1 MIEVYSKQNFTGKA
15 ALKHNGDMVLT
26 PYSCTVSIELGGAIV
41 VEMEHPVDT
50 LGRWKYIAEENVLV
64 VDTPWAKRQAFRIW
78 QVVTSD
84 TKVKASA
91 QHIIFDLK
99 RTLPGECGDEQ
110 SNCYGFA
117 STVLNTSDF
126 SPSVTGLDTFKS
138 FSCHYSDAKSAYD
151 ALLGDDESVIRKWS
165 AEWLP
170 DNFNVQIMKQLGKDR
185 GLVLRDGVNASGVE
199 FTVNTND
206 VVTSILPTTTEGIY
220 NDELV
225 VSEKEKEFSY
235 PHIAIKS
242 YYVSPKYTPQPFSI
256 YPGRLQLSGKKVIR
270 VNEKN
275 CFYGVAAVSANSS
288 YRLTSRYRNDCPF
301 FYAHKDGDLWAT
313 APAPFATS
321 DWWRNSF
328 AYSFTVPKGV
338 TKIWFNIVRR
348 PGSGMNPFKHSI
360 RRLTNND
367 AAFTD
372 IEDVIKEI
380 RRLAALEFSV
390 DRIDE
395 PKINVAVDYLDLR
408 KDPAYQ
414 MFQELEHIELGDT
427 VTIALNKLG
436 LSAKARV
443 IKLEYDC
450 LKHELTGCEI
460 GSFKRNYYRRV
471 TQRSYKAMQGI
482 HQLNRDSMTADN
494 TLDLIKAY
502 TETED
507 DIE

>member
-64 VDTPWAKRQAFRIW
+64 VDTPWAERQAFRIW

-99 RTLPGECGDEQ
+99 RTLPGECGDYQ

-117 STVLNTSDF
+117 NTVLSQSDF
-126 SPSVTGLDTFKS
+126 RPNVTGLDAFKS
-138 FSCHYSDAKSAYD
+138 FSCYYSDAKSAYD

-170 DNFNVQIMKQLGKDR
+170 DNFNIQIMKQLGKDR

-220 NDELV
+220 NDDLV

-242 YYVSPKYTPQPFSI
+242 YYVSPKYTPQAFSL
-256 YPGRLQLSGKKVIR
+256 YIR
-270 VNEKN
+270 
-275 CFYGVAAVSANSS
+275 
-288 YRLTSRYRNDCPF
+288 
-301 FYAHKDGDLWAT
+301 GDL
-313 APAPFATS
+313 
-321 DWWRNSF
+321 N
-328 AYSFTVPKGV
+328 
-338 TKIWFNIVRR
+338 
-348 PGSGMNPFKHSI
+348 
-360 RRLTNND
+360 
-367 AAFTD
+367 
-372 IEDVIKEI
+372 
-380 RRLAALEFSV
+380 
-390 DRIDE
+390 
-395 PKINVAVDYLDLR
+395 
-408 KDPAYQ
+408 
-414 MFQELEHIELGDT
+414 
-427 VTIALNKLG
+427 
-436 LSAKARV
+436 
-443 IKLEYDC
+443 
-450 LKHELTGCEI
+450 
-460 GSFKRNYYRRV
+460 
-471 TQRSYKAMQGI
+471 
-482 HQLNRDSMTADN
+482 
-494 TLDLIKAY
+494 
-502 TETED
+502 
-507 DIE
+507 

>member
-64 VDTPWAKRQAFRIW
+64 VDTPWAERQAFRIW

-99 RTLPGECGDEQ
+99 RTLPGECGDYQ

-117 STVLNTSDF
+117 NTVLSQSDF
-126 SPSVTGLDTFKS
+126 RPNVTGLDAFKS
-138 FSCHYSDAKSAYD
+138 FSCYYSDAKSAYD

-170 DNFNVQIMKQLGKDR
+170 DNFNIQIMKQLGKDR

-220 NDELV
+220 NDDLV

-242 YYVSPKYTPQPFSI
+242 YYVSPKYTPQAFSV
-256 YPGRLQLSGKKVIR
+256 YPGRLKLSGKKVIR
-270 VNEKN
+270 VEEKGS
-275 CFYGVAAVSANSS
+275 FYGVAAVSSNSS
-288 YRLTSRYRNDCPF
+288 YKLTSRFRNDCPF
-301 FYAHKDGDLWAT
+301 FFAYRDGDQWMTEPAQTRT
-313 APAPFATS
+313 AS
-321 DWWRNSF
+321 S
-328 AYSFTVPKGV
+328 
-338 TKIWFNIVRR
+338 
-348 PGSGMNPFKHSI
+348 
-360 RRLTNND
+360 L
-367 AAFTD
+367 
-372 IEDVIKEI
+372 
-380 RRLAALEFSV
+380 
-390 DRIDE
+390 
-395 PKINVAVDYLDLR
+395 
-408 KDPAYQ
+408 Q
-414 MFQELEHIELGDT
+414 
-427 VTIALNKLG
+427 
-436 LSAKARV
+436 KA
-443 IKLEYDC
+443 
-450 LKHELTGCEI
+450 
-460 GSFKRNYYRRV
+460 
-471 TQRSYKAMQGI
+471 
-482 HQLNRDSMTADN
+482 
-494 TLDLIKAY
+494 
-502 TETED
+502 
-507 DIE
+507 

>member
-1 MIEVYSKQNFTGKA
+1 MLSQ
-15 ALKHNGDMVLT
+15 
-26 PYSCTVSIELGGAIV
+26 
-41 VEMEHPVDT
+41 
-50 LGRWKYIAEENVLV
+50 
-64 VDTPWAKRQAFRIW
+64 
-78 QVVTSD
+78 
-84 TKVKASA
+84 
-91 QHIIFDLK
+91 
-99 RTLPGECGDEQ
+99 
-110 SNCYGFA
+110 
-117 STVLNTSDF
+117 SDF
-126 SPSVTGLDTFKS
+126 RPNVTGLDAFKS
-138 FSCHYSDAKSAYD
+138 FSCYYSDAKSAYD

-170 DNFNVQIMKQLGKDR
+170 DNFNIQIMKQLGKDR

-220 NDELV
+220 NDDLV

-242 YYVSPKYTPQPFSI
+242 YYVSPKYTPQAFSVH
-256 YPGRLQLSGKKVIR
+256 PGRLKLSGKKVIR
-270 VNEKN
+270 VEEKGS
-275 CFYGVAAVSANSS
+275 FYGVAAVSSNSS
-288 YRLTSRYRNDCPF
+288 YKLTSRFRSDCPF
-301 FYAHKDGDLWAT
+301 FFAYRDGDQWMT
-313 APAPFATS
+313 EPAQTATS
-321 DWWRNSF
+321 DWKNSF
-328 AYSFTVPKGV
+328 AYSFKPPKGV
-338 TKIWFNIVRR
+338 TSIRFNLVRR
-348 PGSGMNPFKHSI
+348 PGSGINPFKHSI

-367 AAFTD
+367 AEFTD
-372 IEDVIKEI
+372 ITDVIKEI

-414 MFQELEHIELGDT
+414 MFKELEHIELGDT

-494 TLDLIKAY
+494 TLELIKAY

>member
-1 MIEVYSKQNFTGKA
+1 M
-15 ALKHNGDMVLT
+15 
-26 PYSCTVSIELGGAIV
+26 
-41 VEMEHPVDT
+41 
-50 LGRWKYIAEENVLV
+50 
-64 VDTPWAKRQAFRIW
+64 
-78 QVVTSD
+78 
-84 TKVKASA
+84 
-91 QHIIFDLK
+91 K
-99 RTLPGECGDEQ
+99 RTLPGECGDYQ

-117 STVLNTSDF
+117 NTVLSQSDF
-126 SPSVTGLDTFKS
+126 RPNVTGLDAFKS
-138 FSCHYSDAKSAYD
+138 FSCYYSDAKSAYD

-170 DNFNVQIMKQLGKDR
+170 DNFNIQIMKQLGKDR

-220 NDELV
+220 NDDLV

-242 YYVSPKYTPQPFSI
+242 YYVSPKYTPQAFSVH
-256 YPGRLQLSGKKVIR
+256 PGRLKLSGKKVIR
-270 VNEKN
+270 VEEKGS
-275 CFYGVAAVSANSS
+275 FYGVAAVSSNSS
-288 YRLTSRYRNDCPF
+288 YKLTSRFRSDCPF
-301 FYAHKDGDLWAT
+301 FFAYRDGDQWMT
-313 APAPFATS
+313 EPAQTATS
-321 DWWRNSF
+321 DWKNSF
-328 AYSFTVPKGV
+328 AYSFKPPKGV
-338 TKIWFNIVRR
+338 TSIRFNLVRR
-348 PGSGMNPFKHSI
+348 PGSGINPFKHSI

-367 AAFTD
+367 AEFTD
-372 IEDVIKEI
+372 ITDVIKEI

-414 MFQELEHIELGDT
+414 MFKELEHIELGDT

-494 TLDLIKAY
+494 TLELIKAY

>member
-1 MIEVYSKQNFTGKA
+1 MIEVYSKQNFTGKS

-64 VDTPWAKRQAFRIW
+64 VDTPWAERQAFRIW

-99 RTLPGECGDEQ
+99 RTLPGECGDYQ

-117 STVLNTSDF
+117 NTVLSQSDF
-126 SPSVTGLDTFKS
+126 RPNVTGLDAFKS
-138 FSCHYSDAKSAYD
+138 FSCYYSDAKSAYD

-170 DNFNVQIMKQLGKDR
+170 DNFNIQIMKQLGKDR

-220 NDELV
+220 NDDLV

-242 YYVSPKYTPQPFSI
+242 YYVSPKYTPQAFSV
-256 YPGRLQLSGKKVIR
+256 YPGRLKLSGKKVIR
-270 VNEKN
+270 VEEKGS
-275 CFYGVAAVSANSS
+275 FYGVAAVSSNSS
-288 YRLTSRYRNDCPF
+288 YKLTSRFRSDCPF
-301 FYAHKDGDLWAT
+301 FFAYRDGDQWMT
-313 APAPFATS
+313 EPAQTATS
-321 DWWRNSF
+321 DWKNSF
-328 AYSFTVPKGV
+328 AYSFKPPKGV
-338 TKIWFNIVRR
+338 TSIRFNLVRR
-348 PGSGMNPFKHSI
+348 PGSGINPFKHSI

-414 MFQELEHIELGDT
+414 MFRELEHIELGDT

-436 LSAKARV
+436 LSVKARV
-443 IKLEYDC
+443 IKLTYDC

-482 HQLNRDSMTADN
+482 HQLNRDS
-494 TLDLIKAY
+494 IKAY

-507 DIE
+507 NIE

>member
-1 MIEVYSKQNFTGKA
+1 MIEVYDKNSFVGEQS
-15 ALKHNGDMVLT
+15 LQHNGDMTLT

-64 VDTPWAKRQAFRIW
+64 VDTPWAERQAFRIW

-99 RTLPGECGDEQ
+99 RTLPGECGDYQ

-117 STVLNTSDF
+117 NTVLSQSDF
-126 SPSVTGLDTFKS
+126 RPNVTGLDAFKS
-138 FSCHYSDAKSAYD
+138 FSCYYSDAKSAYD

-170 DNFNVQIMKQLGKDR
+170 DNFNIQIMKQLGKDR

-220 NDELV
+220 NDDLV

-242 YYVSPKYTPQPFSI
+242 YYVSPKYTPQAFSV
-256 YPGRLQLSGKKVIR
+256 YPGRLKLSGKKVIR
-270 VNEKN
+270 VEEKGS
-275 CFYGVAAVSANSS
+275 FYGVAAVSSNSS
-288 YRLTSRYRNDCPF
+288 YKLTSRFRSDCPF
-301 FYAHKDGDLWAT
+301 FFAYRDGDQWMT
-313 APAPFATS
+313 EPAQTATS
-321 DWWRNSF
+321 DWKNSF
-328 AYSFTVPKGV
+328 AYSFKPPKGV
-338 TKIWFNIVRR
+338 TSIRFNLVRR
-348 PGSGMNPFKHSI
+348 PGSGINPFKHSI

-414 MFQELEHIELGDT
+414 MFRELEHIELGDT

-436 LSAKARV
+436 LSVKARV
-443 IKLEYDC
+443 IKLTYDC

-494 TLDLIKAY
+494 TLELIKAY

>member
-78 QVVTSD
+78 QVITSD

-99 RTLPGECGDEQ
+99 RTLPGECGDYE

-117 STVLNTSDF
+117 DTVLSQSDF
-126 SPSVTGLDTFKS
+126 RPNVTGLDTFKS
-138 FSCHYSDAKSAYD
+138 FSCYYSNAKSAYD

-170 DNFNVQIMKQLGKDR
+170 DNFNIQIMKQLGKDR

-220 NDELV
+220 NDDLV

-242 YYVSPKYTPQPFSI
+242 YYVTPKYTPQAFSVGH
-256 YPGRLQLSGKKVIR
+256 GRLEFINKKVTR
-270 VNEKN
+270 VKENHS
-275 CFYGVAAVSANSS
+275 FYGMAAVSPNSR
-288 YRLTSRYRNDCPF
+288 YRLTSRFRSDCPF
-301 FYAHKDGDLWAT
+301 YFAYKDGDQWMT
-313 APAPFATS
+313 QPAPSATS
-321 DWWRNSF
+321 DWKNSF
-328 AYSFTVPKGV
+328 AYSSRYLKG
-338 TKIWFNIVRR
+338 
-348 PGSGMNPFKHSI
+348 
-360 RRLTNND
+360 
-367 AAFTD
+367 
-372 IEDVIKEI
+372 
-380 RRLAALEFSV
+380 
-390 DRIDE
+390 
-395 PKINVAVDYLDLR
+395 
-408 KDPAYQ
+408 
-414 MFQELEHIELGDT
+414 
-427 VTIALNKLG
+427 
-436 LSAKARV
+436 
-443 IKLEYDC
+443 
-450 LKHELTGCEI
+450 
-460 GSFKRNYYRRV
+460 
-471 TQRSYKAMQGI
+471 
-482 HQLNRDSMTADN
+482 
-494 TLDLIKAY
+494 
-502 TETED
+502 
-507 DIE
+507 

>member
-15 ALKHNGDMVLT
+15 ALKHNGDMALT

-41 VEMEHPVDT
+41 VEMEHPVDI

-64 VDTPWAKRQAFRIW
+64 VDTPWAERQAFRIW

-84 TKVKASA
+84 TKIKASA

-99 RTLPGECGDEQ
+99 RTLPGECGDYQ

-117 STVLNTSDF
+117 DTVLSQSDF
-126 SPSVTGLDTFKS
+126 RPNVTGLDTFKS
-138 FSCHYSDAKSAYD
+138 FSCYYSNAKSAYD

-170 DNFNVQIMKQLGKDR
+170 DNFNIQIMKQLGKDR

-220 NDELV
+220 NDDLV

-242 YYVSPKYTPQPFSI
+242 YYVTPKYTPQAFSVGH
-256 YPGRLQLSGKKVIR
+256 GRLEFINKKVTR
-270 VNEKN
+270 VKENHS
-275 CFYGVAAVSANSS
+275 FYGMAAVSPNSR
-288 YRLTSRYRNDCPF
+288 YRLTSRFRTDCPF
-301 FYAHKDGDLWAT
+301 YFAYKDGDQWMT
-313 APAPFATS
+313 QPAPSATS
-321 DWWRNSF
+321 DWKNSF

-338 TKIWFNIVRR
+338 TKIWFNLVRR
-348 PGSGMNPFKHSI
+348 PGSGMNPFKHSF

-367 AAFTD
+367 AEFTD
-372 IEDVIKEI
+372 IADVIKEI

-395 PKINVAVDYLDLR
+395 PKINVAVDYRDLR

-427 VTIALNKLG
+427 ITIALNKLG
-436 LSAKARV
+436 LSVKARV
-443 IKLEYDC
+443 IKLTYDC

-494 TLDLIKAY
+494 TLELIKAY

-507 DIE
+507 EIE

>member
-1 MIEVYSKQNFTGKA
+1 M
-15 ALKHNGDMVLT
+15 
-26 PYSCTVSIELGGAIV
+26 
-41 VEMEHPVDT
+41 
-50 LGRWKYIAEENVLV
+50 
-64 VDTPWAKRQAFRIW
+64 
-78 QVVTSD
+78 
-84 TKVKASA
+84 
-91 QHIIFDLK
+91 
-99 RTLPGECGDEQ
+99 
-110 SNCYGFA
+110 
-117 STVLNTSDF
+117 
-126 SPSVTGLDTFKS
+126 
-138 FSCHYSDAKSAYD
+138 
-151 ALLGDDESVIRKWS
+151 
-165 AEWLP
+165 
-170 DNFNVQIMKQLGKDR
+170 
-185 GLVLRDGVNASGVE
+185 E

-220 NDELV
+220 NDDLV

-242 YYVSPKYTPQPFSI
+242 YYVSPKYTPQAFSVH
-256 YPGRLQLSGKKVIR
+256 PGRLKLSGKKVIR
-270 VNEKN
+270 VEEKGS
-275 CFYGVAAVSANSS
+275 FYGVAAVSSNSS
-288 YRLTSRYRNDCPF
+288 YKLTSRFRSDCPF
-301 FYAHKDGDLWAT
+301 FFAYRDGDQWMT
-313 APAPFATS
+313 EPAQTATS
-321 DWWRNSF
+321 DWKNSF
-328 AYSFTVPKGV
+328 AYSFKPPKGV
-338 TKIWFNIVRR
+338 TSIRFNLVRR
-348 PGSGMNPFKHSI
+348 PGSGINPFKHSI

-367 AAFTD
+367 AEFTD
-372 IEDVIKEI
+372 ITDVIKEI

-414 MFQELEHIELGDT
+414 MFKELEHIELGDT

-494 TLDLIKAY
+494 TLELIKAY